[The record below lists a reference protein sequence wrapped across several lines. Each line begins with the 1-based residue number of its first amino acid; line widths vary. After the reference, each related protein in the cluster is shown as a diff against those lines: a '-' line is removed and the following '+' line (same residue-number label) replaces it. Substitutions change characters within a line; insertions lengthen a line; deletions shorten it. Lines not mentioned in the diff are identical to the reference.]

1 MKKFYIT
8 IAMLALLTGCN
19 SKVLDL
25 SENDNRQED
34 VENLRNSTKIVAP
47 TPEPTPVPTPTPEAN
62 MGGLVLLLLT
72 PVLMSLAGCVNSP
85 TTYNLAANI
94 GYNRGGAQDAGGD
107 AGSVSTGKVD
117 RVWIDTQGGGQVDA
131 ESDVGL
137 SP

>member
-1 MKKFYIT
+1 MKNLIVLT
-8 IAMLALLTGCN
+8 TLCLLSVGCN
-19 SKVLDL
+19 SKVFDL

-34 VENLRNSTKIVAP
+34 VENLRDSTKQVVPPWP
-47 TPEPTPVPTPTPEAN
+47 TATPEATA
-62 MGGLVLLLLT
+62 T
-72 PVLMSLAGCVNSP
+72 PVNDAHVGLILLAVCAIGMSGCVNSP
-85 TTYNLAANI
+85 TSYNLAANI